1 MTLQRKCELK
11 MTKMEVTR
19 SAILPKKLDDIDH
32 QLNTPRGLSVDNE
45 GNIIVADMYNKS
57 VKIFSKGGHYLS
69 KLGREGS
76 FTFPF
81 HCVQYDKYL
90 IVSDHEEHYIKVFDR
105 NGIVFVQIWKNGG
118 GE

>member
-1 MTLQRKCELK
+1 

-69 KLGREGS
+69 KLGHEGY

>member
-1 MTLQRKCELK
+1 

-32 QLNTPRGLSVDNE
+32 QLNTPR
-45 GNIIVADMYNKS
+45 IIVADMYNKS
-57 VKIFSKGGHYLS
+57 VKISSKGGHYLS

-90 IVSDHEEHYIKVFDR
+90 IASDHEEHYIKVFDR

>member
-1 MTLQRKCELK
+1 

-69 KLGREGS
+69 KLGREGY
-76 FTFPF
+76 FTF
-81 HCVQYDKYL
+81 QYDKYL

-105 NGIVFVQIWKNGG
+105 NGIVFVQI
-118 GE
+118 

>member
-1 MTLQRKCELK
+1 MTLRRKCELK

-69 KLGREGS
+69 KLGREGY

-81 HCVQYDKYL
+81 HSVQYDKYL